1 MNIMNAIK
9 QHINQVFFI
18 LLSLIFVIGCDDNT
32 TSLQL
37 SGDTWLKSFKV
48 DDYQGTIDNSN
59 KTVVIE
65 VPVAYNTEAMKI
77 TEIEVSEGAEASMT
91 VGDVIDFSFSHT
103 IKVISG
109 DAFLEYTVTVKHE
122 EAKISSF
129 KLNGSYEGIIDE
141 ENHSILVR
149 IPTSADITS
158 LIPTIETTTGAT
170 VSPIPGQ
177 AVDFTEP
184 VEFTITYKSATST
197 YMVTVEKSDSPL
209 AVYVGLATSVNDLN
223 AEEKEAAQWL
233 LDNIPNSQYL
243 SFDDVRTGRVDLSG
257 CKVMWWHL
265 HIDGGIDTEAKF
277 DAAVPSAL
285 QAVAQMKEFYNN
297 GGSLLLTRFAT
308 FYAAKLGVTID
319 GKIPNNCWGG
329 IETSPETTTSPWSFL
344 VTEGQENH
352 PLYSGVTTASASGKY
367 EVYTCDA
374 GYKITNSS
382 AQWHIGTD
390 WGDYPDLN
398 TWIINHG
405 ATSLGNGG
413 DGAVVVWEYPSTAT
427 SGSVLCIG
435 SGCYDW
441 YADRVNVSNDQYHGN
456 VAKLTENAIEYLMD
470 QSKN

>member
-1 MNIMNAIK
+1 MNGIK
-9 QHINQVFFI
+9 QHINQVFVI
-18 LLSLIFVIGCDDNT
+18 VLSLIFMIGCDDNT

-37 SGDTWLKSFKV
+37 GGDTWLKSLKI
-48 DDYQGTIDNSN
+48 DDFQGIIDNSN

-65 VPVAYNTEAMKI
+65 VPVSYNTEAMKI
-77 TEIEVSEGAEASMT
+77 TAMEISEGAEASMK
-91 VGDVIDFSFSHT
+91 VGDVVNFSFPQT
-103 IKVISG
+103 IKVTNG

-149 IPTSADITS
+149 VPTSVNITS
-158 LIPTIETTTGAT
+158 LIPTIETTNNAT
-170 VSPIPGQ
+170 VSPASGQ
-177 AVDFTEP
+177 AVDFTAP
-184 VEFTITYKSATST
+184 VTFTVTYNSASSQ
-197 YMVTVEKSDSPL
+197 YVVTVEKSDSPL
-209 AVYVGLATSVNDLN
+209 AVYVGLATSVNELN
-223 AEEKEAAQWL
+223 PEEKEAAQWL
-233 LDNIPNSQYL
+233 LDNIPNSEYL
-243 SFDDVRTGRVDLSG
+243 SFDDVLADRVDLSG

-265 HIDGGIDTEAKF
+265 HIDGGIDTEDKF
-277 DAAVPSAL
+277 DAAITQSAKL
-285 QAVAQMKEFYNN
+285 SVSKMRDFYQN

-308 FYAAKLGVTID
+308 FYAAKLGVTND

-329 IETSPETTTSPWSFL
+329 IETSSETTEGPWSFL

-367 EVYTCDA
+367 EVDTCDA
-374 GYKITNSS
+374 GYKITNST

-398 TWIINHG
+398 TWTTNHG
-405 ATSLGNGG
+405 AASLGNGG
-413 DGAVVVWEYPSTAT
+413 DGAVVVWEYPSSTT
-427 SGSVLCIG
+427 SGRVLCIG

-441 YADRVNVSNDQYHGN
+441 YADGVDVSRDQYHGN
-456 VAKLTENAIEYLMD
+456 VATLTKNAIEYLMD